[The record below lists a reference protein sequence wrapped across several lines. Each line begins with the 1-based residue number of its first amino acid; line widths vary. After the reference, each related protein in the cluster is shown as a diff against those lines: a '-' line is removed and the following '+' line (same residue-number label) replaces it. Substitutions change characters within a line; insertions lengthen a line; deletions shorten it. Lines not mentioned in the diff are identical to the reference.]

1 VFNCP
6 QRKPNLPTS
15 DNSQVVRYT
24 ALFAGVV
31 YGWYHRRSL
40 QATYNEHKL
49 QDATHHRERLIV
61 QAKEA
66 WKRKQDNAKG
76 ATRMFF
82 SSLSLAGYMKDAHIS
97 LRSHHGPG

>member
-1 VFNCP
+1 MVSSTVNVCSTVL
-6 QRKPNLPTS
+6 KANLPKS
-15 DNSQVVRYT
+15 DDSQVVRYT

-40 QATYNEHKL
+40 QATHNEHKL

-66 WKRKQDNAKG
+66 WKRKQESAKG
-76 ATRMFF
+76 AARMYSFL
-82 SSLSLAGYMKDAHIS
+82 SSLNLAGI
-97 LRSHHGPG
+97 

>member
-1 VFNCP
+1 MCV
-6 QRKPNLPTS
+6 RLSSKPNLPKS

-40 QATYNEHKL
+40 QATHNEHKL
-49 QDATHHRERLIV
+49 RDATHHRERLIV

-66 WKRKQDNAKG
+66 WKRKQDG
-76 ATRMFF
+76 GGTSRMYSFL
-82 SSLSLAGYMKDAHIS
+82 SS
-97 LRSHHGPG
+97 